1 MFSCFNPKYKRQQ
14 KAASFKII
22 TLNVEEASHLG
33 SNEAVS
39 FSARDINQATGNYS
53 PSRKIGQGGFGT
65 VYYGKLRDGTPVAV
79 KRAKKNAFEARLS
92 TEFKSELSMLSR
104 VEHMNLVRLF
114 GYCDGKDERA
124 LVVEYVPNGNLRE
137 HLDVLRG
144 TVLPFATRIDI
155 LVDVAHALTY
165 LHYYADEPI
174 IHRDVKSSNIL
185 LTHSFRAKVADFGFS
200 RAGPMDVDATHV
212 STEVKGTAGYLDT
225 EYLYT
230 KKLTPKSDVY
240 SFGIVMVE
248 TMTARRPIE
257 LKRSGEERVTIRW
270 AWKKFEEG
278 NILQILDPN
287 LEKHPE
293 IAPTMEKLAE
303 LAFRCAAPS
312 RKERPSMQEV
322 SQQLTLIRKDTLA
335 VSSSSDISFFTSSER
350 VGSSQRSQ

>member
-1 MFSCFNPKYKRQQ
+1 MEKNRDV
-14 KAASFKII
+14 
-22 TLNVEEASHLG
+22 NVEEASHLG

-79 KRAKKNAFEARLS
+79 KRAKKVWFSFYSSCFCYKCHIMMQNAFETRLS

-137 HLDVLRG
+137 HLD
-144 TVLPFATRIDI
+144 
-155 LVDVAHALTY
+155 
-165 LHYYADEPI
+165 DEPI

-350 VGSSQRSQ
+350 VGSSQK